1 MASPSAARPRLY
13 VSDVVARRPSDPAF
27 QHLIDVLRGR
37 FTEVAARDWEVVVG
51 AAQDDGPAAVLAA
64 AHACD
69 AVAVLGGEDVAPEFY
84 EGASPYPRESPHHR
98 IADRAQIA
106 LVRDSLE
113 RRTPLL
119 GICRGL
125 QVLDVALGGSLVQD
139 LALPGHR
146 SDTLLEDLTFARHG
160 LVVDPSSSL
169 APALVATSVHSA
181 HHQAL
186 RRLGEGLRVAARA
199 PDGTVEAVEHHD
211 APLWGVQW
219 HPEDPAARAEPLL
232 ALLAHLRAHLVPAG
246 HEM

>member
-13 VSDVVARRPSDPAF
+13 VSNVVAQRPAAPAF
-27 QHLIDVLRGR
+27 QRLIDLLCQRL
-37 FTEVAARDWEVVVG
+37 TEVASQDWEVEVG
-51 AAQDDGPAAVLAA
+51 AAQDEGETGVIGAAR
-64 AHACD
+64 ACD
-69 AVAVLGGEDVAPEFY
+69 AVVVLGGEDVDPSFY
-84 EGASPYPRESPHHR
+84 EGVSPYPRESPHYR
-98 IADRAQIA
+98 IADEAQIA
-106 LVRDSLE
+106 LVRDSLT

-119 GICRGL
+119 GICRGI
-125 QVLDVALGGSLVQD
+125 QVINVALGGSLVED
-139 LALPGHR
+139 LTLPGHR
-146 SDTLLEDLTFARHG
+146 SDTLLEDLTFARHT
-160 LVVDPSSSL
+160 LVVDPSSEL
-169 APALVATSVHSA
+169 APALVAGEVHSA